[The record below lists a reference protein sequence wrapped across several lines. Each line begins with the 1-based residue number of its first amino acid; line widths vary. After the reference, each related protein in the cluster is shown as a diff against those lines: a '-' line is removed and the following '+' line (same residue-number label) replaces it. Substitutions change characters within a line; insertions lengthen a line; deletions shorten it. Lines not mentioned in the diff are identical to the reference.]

1 MLLVRRLEEGV
12 CKGMLGGAAVGESI
26 IIMTAC
32 LRFAPAEKG
41 SSWFGMLENANGLG
55 TLSIGAGPMVET
67 AGGVGDSFLR
77 FPSKKPVEWDGGRV
91 GRDSEGEGEE
101 G

>member
-1 MLLVRRLEEGV
+1 MVGDT
-12 CKGMLGGAAVGESI
+12 AVGESI

-41 SSWFGMLENANGLG
+41 STWLWMLEKAKGLG
-55 TLSIGAGPMVET
+55 ALSVSIGSMVEI

-77 FPSKKPVEWDGGRV
+77 FPSKKPVEWDGGRG
-91 GRDSEGEGEE
+91 GRDEEGEGEE